1 VGVVVSGL
9 RRVRVR
15 VPLRVEFSGTR
26 FREATLIEGPAG
38 WGEVSPFPDY
48 PCDPEVAE
56 AAALEAATTAW
67 PEPVRDRIR
76 VAAAIPAVEPER
88 AAQLAVAATL
98 GWLAPV
104 TVKVKVGAGDDEGR
118 VAAVRE
124 ALGHDARIRVDANGR
139 WDLDTAIHRLGR
151 LGRYDLEFA
160 EQPVASLEDLAVL
173 RRRVDVPVAAD
184 EAVQAI
190 VDAKRLA
197 ALAAADV
204 LVIKVQTAGGVAAGL
219 AIAEAGGVPVVV
231 SSLVETSV
239 GLAAGLALAASLP
252 GRPLASGL
260 GTGALLAGDVV
271 ADPLVPVA
279 GSIAVRRPVPDPELL
294 ARWAVQ
300 PG

>member
-1 VGVVVSGL
+1 VGLGVSRL

-15 VPLRVEFSGTR
+15 VPLRVEFSGAR
-26 FREATLIEGPAG
+26 FREATLVEGPAG
-38 WGEVSPFPDY
+38 WGEVSPFPGY
-48 PCDPEVAE
+48 PGDPEAAE
-56 AAALEAATTAW
+56 AAALEAATTGW
-67 PEPVRDRIR
+67 PEPLRDRVR
-76 VAAAIPAVEPER
+76 VAAAVPAVEPER
-88 AAQLAVAATL
+88 AAQLAVAATI

-104 TVKVKVGAGDDEGR
+104 TVKVKVGTGDDEGR
-118 VAAVRE
+118 VAAVRD
-124 ALGHDARIRVDANGR
+124 ALGHDAHIRVDANGR
-139 WDLDTAIHRLGR
+139 WDLDTATHRLGR

-173 RRRVDVPVAAD
+173 RRRVDIPVAAD
-184 EAVQAI
+184 EAVQGV

-204 LVIKVQTAGGVAAGL
+204 LVVKVQTAGGVAAGL
-219 AIAEAGGVPVVV
+219 AIAEAAGIPVVV

-279 GSIAVRRPVPDPELL
+279 GWIPVRRPVPDPGLL
-294 ARWAVQ
+294 ARWAAH